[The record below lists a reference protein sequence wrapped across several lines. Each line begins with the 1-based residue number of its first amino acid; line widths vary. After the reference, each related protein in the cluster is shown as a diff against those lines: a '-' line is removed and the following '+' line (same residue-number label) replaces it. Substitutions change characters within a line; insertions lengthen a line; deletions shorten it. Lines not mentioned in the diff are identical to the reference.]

1 MQEETEQLSTQINA
15 LKAGIATE
23 VRLPF
28 LFHSNLFV
36 FVFVSCT
43 FDED

>member
-28 LFHSNLFV
+28 YFIQTFSFSFSFHV
-36 FVFVSCT
+36 I
-43 FDED
+43 